1 MPWIEPVFD
10 RNEDDVSTAT
20 RIISEVN
27 ANGYS
32 SLSVEDKALFD
43 SGLKACR
50 NYTDLNRIENNCD
63 YLGNILG
70 LSLITDTSW
79 TVSKTPLESDIQR
92 ICDNVDAVKNAMQ
105 SIVPVYIPDV
115 PELPINT
122 IYKMNAIEE
131 ILYMVDYV
139 YNQMIRWDD
148 LDEINET
155 WDELDSKQLL
165 WQDYYLKE
173 D

>member
-1 MPWIEPVFD
+1 MPWIDPVYD

-20 RIISEVN
+20 RIIGEVN

-43 SGLKACR
+43 AGLKACR

-70 LSLITDTSW
+70 LSLTTDTSW
-79 TVSKTPLESDIQR
+79 TVSKTPLGSDIQR
-92 ICDNVDAVKNAMQ
+92 ICDNVDAIKTAMQ
-105 SIVPVYIPDV
+105 AIAPVYFPDV
-115 PELPINT
+115 PSLPINT
-122 IYKMNAIEE
+122 IYKMNDIEE
-131 ILYMVDYV
+131 ILYMIYDT
-139 YNQMIRWDD
+139 YNHIIRWHD
-148 LDEINET
+148 LDDIDET

-165 WQDYYLKE
+165 WQEYYLKE

>member
-1 MPWIEPVFD
+1 MPWIGPVFD

-27 ANGYS
+27 ANGYN

-50 NYTDLNRIENNCD
+50 NYIDLNRIENNCD

-70 LSLITDTSW
+70 LSLTTDTSW

-92 ICDNVDAVKNAMQ
+92 ICDNVDAIKNAMQ
-105 SIVPVYIPDV
+105 SIVPVYIPEV
-115 PELPINT
+115 PALPINT
-122 IYKMNAIEE
+122 IYKMNALEE

-173 D
+173 E